1 MRDEGRRVK
10 HSEEKL
16 MYSTGDYR
24 VTGMCLCVCVCRL
37 DMLSRCGGRCTSAVR
52 GHEEPSMC
60 TQTGSEKRQ
69 QVLVQRLTV
78 QMSVFFTVPCSYSA
92 HLLDNIFLIQTYVS
106 SFK

>member
-24 VTGMCLCVCVCRL
+24 VTGVCRL